1 MNYDMFVVNNKNLV
15 PEQQDLH
22 KCVIFVKEAIEKLLE
37 ERKWDFNKVD
47 IDTQFSEASF
57 VFRCVLKCFDSELFV
72 EESHIWEQVKVLFC
86 LLWTFMTTSVDETLF
101 KQAN

>member
-47 IDTQFSEASF
+47 IDT
-57 VFRCVLKCFDSELFV
+57 
-72 EESHIWEQVKVLFC
+72 
-86 LLWTFMTTSVDETLF
+86 
-101 KQAN
+101 